1 MKTKQ
6 NSKVKHETHTQKKIN
21 GEKRYNPAIKHRVK
35 PKQKQNQIVDFTLE
49 CEAKVLRL
57 RSFI

>member
-6 NSKVKHETHTQKKIN
+6 NSKVKYETPKKKTN
-21 GEKRYNPAIKHRVK
+21 GEKRYNSAIKHRTK
-35 PKQKQNQIVDFTLE
+35 RKQKQNQIVDFTLG
-49 CEAKVLRL
+49 CEAKVLQL